1 MQVKSVERI
10 MFVGHFFSWRRRDQ
24 VFSSTEPDE
33 VDSSLRPNTKESS
46 CPHFALLT
54 FLTDFCF
61 SFRFLFPALIVS
73 KNKVSSQTRTLSR
86 ASSLDT
92 VPRSLGQLLGESVG
106 FEHLSLLRVP
116 RSLIFALPQNEPQLL
131 ADALYRGVF

>member
-1 MQVKSVERI
+1 MQVKALNELCSL
-10 MFVGHFFSWRRRDQ
+10 GLFSWRRRDQ

-46 CPHFALLT
+46 CPHFALLP

-73 KNKVSSQTRTLSR
+73 KNK
-86 ASSLDT
+86 SLRKLKLFQGL
-92 VPRSLGQLLGESVG
+92 PR
-106 FEHLSLLRVP
+106 
-116 RSLIFALPQNEPQLL
+116 
-131 ADALYRGVF
+131 